1 LVPKIVTEAEAELN
15 RLRAEVSALASR
27 LEEAQDE
34 CARLR
39 RREAGDKKAE
49 PLQRALGNIPFA
61 ACLKDTHGRV
71 IWANDA
77 CARLLF
83 KKTVAEVEGRSVQ
96 SLLPN
101 NPVDYFKDD
110 HQVIESRQ
118 PKLGIVEYVQ
128 IDDRTKLWIQ
138 TDKYPWFDEDNKVA
152 GVLLF
157 AKDITQDRQNLAK
170 GDETLIA
177 MYNALK
183 EIEERYYLAFLG
195 AQDGLWDF
203 FLDGSCSFVSVR
215 CKQILGYEDTDIG
228 ADYKFWWR
236 KIHPHDRQRANKAL
250 VDHLRNRT
258 PYDLAIRLR
267 TKQGHYL
274 WMNARGR
281 AIWDDDD
288 RPTRICGSIRD
299 VTDRIIS
306 EQIMQI
312 QYNLAK
318 AMIGSSDF
326 ESFHRVVPALMQ
338 TAGWAAGAVWLLQP
352 DKTGSRQ
359 LKLSR
364 TFGATHSLYDGI
376 DDEDTLATIMR
387 VVDRNEL
394 LFEPTAGSTL
404 KRSMFALSQGFKQI
418 LIFPLQSGDKVVGAV
433 ELFHPD
439 VREYREDLR
448 NLTHLLGTQI
458 GSLVDRLQ
466 VQSELKERD
475 HQLSSIVDFA
485 PDGIITLCG
494 QEIITANSAAHRIF
508 GFGESTLIHRTV
520 SEIMP
525 GLTKLLPEMTANNH
539 CDTKNFEV
547 IQLSGLQHDG
557 SRVPVEVSVSS
568 FQMHGTPMLTAILR
582 DITEREQMEHR
593 VSEFY
598 SMVSHELRT
607 PITSIKGSL
616 SLMDEGVAGELPSL
630 AQELVQIARAES
642 DRLLRLINDI
652 LDIRKIAEGK
662 LKLRISVNDID
673 ELVGTAIDALKG
685 FAEHENITLVK
696 EVSSTKL
703 IDCDRDRIIQ
713 VLANLISN
721 AVKFSSSG
729 ANVIVR
735 AGHNKDIIRISV
747 TDSGNGIPEGELKK
761 LFMPFQQL
769 DCSSTRPKGGTG
781 LGLAISKAIVREHG
795 GEIGVESEVGNGTTF
810 WFEIPSVQLLEEQ

>member
-1 LVPKIVTEAEAELN
+1 MVQKIVTETEAELN
-15 RLRAEVSALASR
+15 RLRDEVSALASR

-34 CARLR
+34 CSRLR
-39 RREAGDKKAE
+39 RREAGDKKPE
-49 PLQRALGNIPFA
+49 LLQRAIDDLPFA
-61 ACLKDTHGRV
+61 ACLKDTHDRV
-71 IWANDA
+71 LFANDA
-77 CARLLF
+77 CVRLLG
-83 KKTVAEVEGRSVQ
+83 KKTVAEVEGRSIQ

-110 HQVIESRQ
+110 YQVIESRQ
-118 PKLGIVEYVQ
+118 PKLGIIEYVQ

-157 AKDITQDRQNLAK
+157 AKDITQDRQNLAN
-170 GDETLIA
+170 GDETLVS

-228 ADYKFWWR
+228 PDYKFWWK
-236 KIHPHDRQRANKAL
+236 KIHPLDRQQAHKAL
-250 VDHLRNRT
+250 MDHLRNRT
-258 PYDLAIRLR
+258 PYDLVIRLR
-267 TKQGHYL
+267 TKQGYYL
-274 WMNARGR
+274 WLNARGR

-288 RPTRICGSIRD
+288 KPLRICGSIRD
-299 VTDRIIS
+299 VTGRIIS
-306 EQIMQI
+306 EQVLWI
-312 QYNLAK
+312 QYNVAK
-318 AMIGSSDF
+318 AMIDSSDF
-326 ESFHRVVPALMQ
+326 ESFHQVVPALME
-338 TAGWAAGAVWLLQP
+338 TTGWAAGAIWLLQP
-352 DKTGSRQ
+352 DKTGNRQ
-359 LKLSR
+359 LTLSR
-364 TFGATHSLYDGI
+364 AFGVTHNLYDRA
-376 DDEDTLATIMR
+376 DDEDTLAAITR

-394 LFEPTAGSTL
+394 LFEPTGESTL
-404 KRSMFALSQGFKQI
+404 KRSMFAHSQGFKQI

-439 VREYREDLR
+439 VREYRKDMRE
-448 NLTHLLGTQI
+448 LTHLLGTQI

-475 HQLSSIVDFA
+475 HQLSSIVDSA

-508 GFGESTLIHRTV
+508 GFGENSLIHRAV

-525 GLTKLLPEMTANNH
+525 DLTKLLPGMTANEDS
-539 CDTKNFEV
+539 DTKNFKV

-568 FQMHGTPMLTAILR
+568 FKMHGTQMLTAILR
-582 DITEREQMEHR
+582 DITERKQMEER
-593 VSEFY
+593 VSDFY

-616 SLMDEGVAGELPSL
+616 SLMAEGFAGDLPSL
-630 AQELVQIARAES
+630 AKELVQIAGDES
-642 DRLLRLINDI
+642 DRLIRLINDI

-673 ELVGTAIDALKG
+673 ELVETSIDALKG
-685 FAEHENITLVK
+685 FAEHENVTLVK
-696 EVSSTKL
+696 EVPTTKR

-735 AGHNKDIIRISV
+735 AGHNEDIIRISV
-747 TDSGNGIPEGELKK
+747 TDNGNGIPEGELKK

-795 GEIGVESEVGNGTTF
+795 GEIGVESEVGTGTTF
-810 WFEIPSVQLLEEQ
+810 WFEIPSVQLLKEQ

>member
-1 LVPKIVTEAEAELN
+1 LVQKITTEAEAELT
-15 RLRAEVSALASR
+15 RLRAEVSALTSH

-34 CARLR
+34 CSGLR
-39 RREAGDKKAE
+39 RRVAADKKAE
-49 PLQRALGNIPFA
+49 LLQRAIADLPFA
-61 ACLKDTHGRV
+61 ACLKDTQGRV

-96 SLLPN
+96 ALLPN

-110 HQVIESRQ
+110 LQVIESRE
-118 PKLGIVEYVQ
+118 PKLGIIEYVQ

-138 TDKYPWFDEDNKVA
+138 TDKYPWFDEDNKIA

-157 AKDITQDRQNLAK
+157 AKDITGEHQNLANQ
-170 GDETLIA
+170 DETLVS

-228 ADYKFWWR
+228 ADYRFWWR
-236 KIHPHDRQRANKAL
+236 KIHPHDRQRAHKAL
-250 VDHLRNRT
+250 VNHLHNRT

-274 WMNARGR
+274 WLNARGR
-281 AIWDDDD
+281 AIWDEVG
-288 RPTRICGSIRD
+288 RPIRICGSIRD

-326 ESFHRVVPALMQ
+326 ESFDRVVPALMQ
-338 TAGWAAGAVWLLQP
+338 TAGWAAGAVWLLMP
-352 DKTGSRQ
+352 DKTGNLQ
-359 LKLSR
+359 LTLKR
-364 TFGATHSLYDGI
+364 TFGVTHSLYDSVN
-376 DDEDTLATIMR
+376 DEDTLATVMR
-387 VVDRNEL
+387 VVDRNEM
-394 LFEPTAGSTL
+394 LFEPTAESAL
-404 KRSMFALSQGFKQI
+404 KRSKFAHSQGFKQI

-439 VREYREDLR
+439 VREYRKDLR
-448 NLTHLLGTQI
+448 ELTHLLGTQI

-466 VQSELKERD
+466 VQRELKDRD
-475 HQLSSIVDFA
+475 HQLSSIVDSA

-494 QEIITANSAAHRIF
+494 QDIITANSAAHRIF
-508 GFGESTLIHRTV
+508 GFGESSLIHRTV

-525 GLTKLLPEMTANNH
+525 GLTKLLTEMTANEGSDN
-539 CDTKNFEV
+539 KNFEV

-568 FQMHGTPMLTAILR
+568 FKMHGTQMLTAILR
-582 DITEREQMEHR
+582 DITEREQMEQR

-616 SLMDEGVAGELPSL
+616 SLMAEGFAGELPSL
-630 AQELVQIARAES
+630 AQELIQIAREES
-642 DRLLRLINDI
+642 ERLLRLINDI

-685 FAEHENITLVK
+685 FAEHENVTLVK
-696 EVSSTKL
+696 EVSTTKL

-735 AGHNKDIIRISV
+735 VGYNEHIIRISV

-761 LFMPFQQL
+761 LFVPFQQL
-769 DCSSTRPKGGTG
+769 DCSSSRPKGGTG

-795 GEIGVESEVGNGTTF
+795 GEIGVESEVGIGTTF